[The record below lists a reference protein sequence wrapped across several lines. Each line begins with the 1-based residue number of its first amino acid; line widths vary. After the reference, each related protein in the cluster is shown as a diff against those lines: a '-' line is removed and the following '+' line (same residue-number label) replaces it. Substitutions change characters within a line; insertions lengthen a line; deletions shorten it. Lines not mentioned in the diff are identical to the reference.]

1 MGFMGLTADPIPP
14 KVLMGEDLE
23 TPEISGV
30 KKGLKGEP
38 AEPTEA
44 VEALGV

>member
-14 KVLMGEDLE
+14 KVLMGEE
-23 TPEISGV
+23 PGENSGV
-30 KKGLKGEP
+30 KKSGDADEP
-38 AEPTEA
+38 ADI